1 MEKLLNTHK
10 QCHKDKA
17 LLHIL
22 KQGWV
27 KESSAHWWLYR
38 NNNYS
43 FYTNVGKCVV
53 CSYIR
58 TSHSISNDPEFGPSM
73 TIFLSSANP
82 TE

>member
-17 LLHIL
+17 LLYIL
-22 KQGWV
+22 GQGGV

-43 FYTNVGKCVV
+43 FYTKVGKWMV
-53 CSYIR
+53 CSYSL
-58 TSHSISNDPEFGPSM
+58 TSHSVSNDPKLGPSM
-73 TIFLSSANP
+73 TIFLGSANP
-82 TE
+82 TV